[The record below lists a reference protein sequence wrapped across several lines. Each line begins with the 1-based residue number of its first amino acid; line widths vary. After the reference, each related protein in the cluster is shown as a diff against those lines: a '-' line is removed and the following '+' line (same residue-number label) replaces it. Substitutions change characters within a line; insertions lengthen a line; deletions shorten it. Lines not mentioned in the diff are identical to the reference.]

1 MCELLAVAWDRAEPF
16 SRILPWAR
24 GLERVGIGGY
34 GWGVA
39 WLVAGGAVRGYR
51 HPTSLEEDSKGASE
65 LAGVT
70 STRFLVHLRRPNK
83 LSTVELADSQ
93 PFVDAGEEGGPGTFA
108 FCHNGFLERHEE
120 IRTRYEGRLKGRA
133 DSEVGF
139 CMLADLLETGWQP
152 EDALP
157 EVHRRFGGKANFGFL
172 AAGGRLLVYGGN
184 PSNAFWR
191 FGLDGAEVAA
201 TQVHSDDLSLFD
213 LLFDEAER
221 RRQVID
227 RVSAVRRT
235 RKEEGTWDRATG
247 KSSASGSGASSR
259 SSASSARSSETPS
272 AR

>member
-1 MCELLAVAWDRAEPF
+1 MCELMAVAWDRAQPF
-16 SRILPWAR
+16 GRILPWAR
-24 GLERVGIGGY
+24 GLERIGIGGY

-39 WLVAGGAVRGYR
+39 WLDEGAGAVRGYR
-51 HPTSLEEDSKGASE
+51 HPSSLQEDSDGASA
-65 LAGVT
+65 LAEVA

-93 PFVDAGEEGGPGTFA
+93 PFVDADEEGGPGTFA

-120 IRTRYEGRLKGRA
+120 IRPRYLGRLKGRA

-139 CMLADLLETGWQP
+139 CMLADLLAAGREPQ
-152 EDALP
+152 DALP

-172 AAGGRLLVYGGN
+172 SAQGRLMVYGGN

-213 LLFDEAER
+213 LLFDTAQR

-227 RVSAVRRT
+227 RVSEVGRT
-235 RKEEGTWDRATG
+235 RTEEGIWDRATG
-247 KSSASGSGASSR
+247 R
-259 SSASSARSSETPS
+259 SSA
-272 AR
+272 